1 MSVIKSGLQIA
12 ATVLILMPFTVQAQ
26 DMQSMQTKT
35 PQERAQSQT
44 KMLQKRLNLSA
55 DQTNAVSSLNMNIAN
70 SMDSLMHSSIDK
82 KTVSRARKQMAMDK
96 ETKLQSILTQDQYK
110 QYQVLEEERKQRMM
124 QRRQMMQNGD
134 NNQMDNT
141 GNN

>member
-1 MSVIKSGLQIA
+1 MSVIKSGLKIV
-12 ATVLILMPFTVQAQ
+12 ATILILIPFATQAQ
-26 DMQSMQTKT
+26 DMQGMQMKT
-35 PQERAQSQT
+35 PQERAQNQT

-55 DQTNAVSSLNMNIAN
+55 DQTNAVSSLNMSMAN
-70 SMDSLMHSSIDK
+70 SMDSLMHSSADK

-124 QRRQMMQNGD
+124 QRRQMMQNGSD
-134 NNQMDNT
+134 NQMDNT